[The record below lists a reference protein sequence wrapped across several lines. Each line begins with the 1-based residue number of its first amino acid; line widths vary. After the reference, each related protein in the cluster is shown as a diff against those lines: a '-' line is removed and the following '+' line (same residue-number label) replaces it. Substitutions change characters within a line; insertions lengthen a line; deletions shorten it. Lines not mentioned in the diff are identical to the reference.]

1 MNMMK
6 IRHFRL
12 VSLGKNDTGMAATEF
27 GLIALPFALIL
38 MGAFDLGYQMYV
50 RSVLEGT
57 LADVARTASL
67 ESPGFSSTGATVEE
81 RVEATMKEK
90 INSIARNATYTV
102 SIANFTNF
110 SGIGKPERL
119 TTDVNGNGSFDES
132 DGDCWS
138 DLDGDGLYDAVAGR
152 VGVGGASDVVHYE
165 VEMTM
170 PRLFPMAKLLGAS
183 DRYRIA
189 ASTLFRSQPYA
200 VQAVANIE
208 CGQVS

>member
-110 SGIGKPERL
+110 SGIG
-119 TTDVNGNGSFDES
+119 SFDES

>member
-1 MNMMK
+1 MK
-6 IRHFRL
+6 IRNLQLFT
-12 VSLGKNDTGMAATEF
+12 LGKNESGMAATEF

-50 RSVLEGT
+50 RSVLEGS

-67 ESPGFSSTGATVEE
+67 ENPNFTLAGATLEE
-81 RVEATMKEK
+81 RVEKTMKQK

-102 SIANFTNF
+102 SIQNFASF
-110 SGIGKPERL
+110 SGIGKPEKL

-138 DLDGDGLYDAVAGR
+138 DLDGDGLYDAIAGR
-152 VGVGGASDVVHYE
+152 AGVGGASDVVHYE
-165 VEMTM
+165 ILMTM

-183 DRYRIA
+183 DRYQIS
-189 ASTLFRSQPYA
+189 ASMLFRSQPYA
-200 VQAVANIE
+200 VQEVPNIV
-208 CGQVS
+208 CGVVS